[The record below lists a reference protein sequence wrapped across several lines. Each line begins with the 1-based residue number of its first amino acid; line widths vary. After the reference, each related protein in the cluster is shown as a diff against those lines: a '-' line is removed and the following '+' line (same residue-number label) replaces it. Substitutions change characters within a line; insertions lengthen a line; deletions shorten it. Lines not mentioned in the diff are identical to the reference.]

1 MSKKNSNVILKNEF
15 EDFNNLSEIFK
26 EFKKKLNK
34 LKSRKCLVAVS
45 GGPDSLALTALSMAY
60 GFKTKTKF
68 YYVLINHNIRKNS
81 KAEAIK
87 VKLLLKLHGIDLKII
102 NIKQKILKNIQNEAR
117 NHRYELLTNYCDK
130 YKIKII
136 LTAHNLEDQV
146 ETFFI
151 RLSRGSG
158 LTGLSS
164 MRFSS
169 NLTNKIKLVRPLLEV
184 KKKYLIS
191 ISKKIFGKF
200 FKDPSNKSN
209 KYLRTK
215 IRSLQKPLLKSG
227 INYDSIFK
235 SINNLAASKLV
246 LDNYYKQLSK
256 DIITKHKNS
265 VNINFKNFSDLNNE
279 IKIRIINDSIR
290 FIKKNYYNPR
300 SKKVEYLINKLR
312 QKNFTKYTLG
322 GCLFVKNNDRIWLK
336 KEKKQ

>member
-34 LKSRKCLVAVS
+34 LKNRKCLVAVS

-81 KAEAIK
+81 KIEARK
-87 VKLLLKLHGIDLKII
+87 VKMLLKLHGINLKII
-102 NIKQKILKNIQNEAR
+102 NIKRKISKNIQNEAR
-117 NHRYELLTNYCDK
+117 NQRYKLLANYCNK
-130 YKIKII
+130 YSIKII

-169 NLTNKIKLVRPLLEV
+169 NLTGKIKLVRPLLEV
-184 KKKYLIS
+184 KKKYLII

-200 FKDPSNKSN
+200 FKDPSNTSK
-209 KYLRTK
+209 KYLRSR

-227 INYDSIFK
+227 INYDSIFR
-235 SINNLAASKLV
+235 SINNLASSKLV
-246 LDNYYKQLSK
+246 IDNYYKQLSK
-256 DIITKHKNS
+256 DIITKSKNS

-290 FIKKNYYNPR
+290 LIKKNYYNPR
-300 SKKVEYLINKLR
+300 SKKVEYLINKLG
-312 QKNFTKYTLG
+312 QKNFTKHTLG
-322 GCLFVKNNDRIWLK
+322 GCLFFKNNNRIWLK
-336 KEKKQ
+336 KEKNQ

>member
-15 EDFNNLSEIFK
+15 KEFNNLSEIFK

-45 GGPDSLALTALSMAY
+45 GGPDSLALTALSIAY

-81 KAEAIK
+81 KIEAGK
-87 VKLLLKLHGIDLKII
+87 VKLLLKLHGVDLKII
-102 NIKQKILKNIQNEAR
+102 NIKRKISKNIQSEAR
-117 NHRYELLTNYCDK
+117 NQRYKLLVSYCNK
-130 YKIKII
+130 YNIKII

-164 MRFSS
+164 MHFSS
-169 NLTNKIKLVRPLLEV
+169 TLTGKIKLVRPLLEV

-200 FKDPSNKSN
+200 FKDPSNTRN
-209 KYLRTK
+209 KFLRTR
-215 IRSLQKPLLKSG
+215 IRALQKPLLKSG
-227 INYDSIFK
+227 INYDSIFR
-235 SINNLAASKLV
+235 SISHLASSKLI

-256 DIITKHKNS
+256 DIITKSKNS
-265 VNINFKNFSDLNNE
+265 VNINLENFSNLNNE

-290 FIKKNYYNPR
+290 YIKKNYYNPR
-300 SKKVEYLINKLR
+300 SKKVEYLINKLG

-322 GCLFVKNNDRIWLK
+322 GCLFFKNNDKIWLK
-336 KEKKQ
+336 KEKK

>member
-15 EDFNNLSEIFK
+15 KDFNNLPEIFK

-60 GFKTKTKF
+60 SFKTKTKF

-81 KAEAIK
+81 KIEAGK
-87 VKLLLKLHGIDLKII
+87 VKLLLKLHGVDLKII
-102 NIKQKILKNIQNEAR
+102 NIKRKISKNIRSEAR
-117 NHRYELLTNYCDK
+117 NQRYKLLVSYCNK
-130 YKIKII
+130 YNIKII

-169 NLTNKIKLVRPLLEV
+169 TLTDKIKLVRPLLEV

-200 FKDPSNKSN
+200 FKDPSNTRN
-209 KYLRTK
+209 KFLRTR
-215 IRSLQKPLLKSG
+215 IRALQKPLLKSG
-227 INYDSIFK
+227 INYDSIFR
-235 SINNLAASKLV
+235 SISHLASSKLV
-246 LDNYYKQLSK
+246 LDDYYKQLSK
-256 DIITKHKNS
+256 DIITKSKNS
-265 VNINFKNFSDLNNE
+265 VNINLENFSNLNNE

-300 SKKVEYLINKLR
+300 SKKVEYLINKLG

-322 GCLFVKNNDRIWLK
+322 GCLFFKNNDRIWLK
-336 KEKKQ
+336 KEKK